1 MEIKGAQEKTVKL
14 IEERLKKKGLKS
26 DVDLVMTHLVE
37 EFGEIAFQINNGKL
51 KRKEV
56 DVNNIGEEISD
67 CMMLLMMLAKHYN
80 IDLEKAL
87 INKMEEVSKK

>member
-37 EFGEIAFQINNGKL
+37 EFGEIAFQINNGNF
-51 KRKEV
+51 
-56 DVNNIGEEISD
+56 D
-67 CMMLLMMLAKHYN
+67 LLFF
-80 IDLEKAL
+80 E
-87 INKMEEVSKK
+87 